1 METKKTCNVSES
13 HRVAV
18 RCKYLGPTNHL
29 GSRISVQRYEGATW
43 GKDPNRLIISWDY
56 ALNIGENYAEAVRQY
71 VEKANWGGQWVT
83 SNITDGAVAVCID
96 AIKEV

>member
-1 METKKTCNVSES
+1 MEAKKACKVSES

-43 GKDPNRLIISWDY
+43 GKDPNRLIVSWDY

-71 VEKANWGGQWVT
+71 VEKANWGGQWAT
-83 SNITDGAVAVCID
+83 SASKNDQGR
-96 AIKEV
+96 